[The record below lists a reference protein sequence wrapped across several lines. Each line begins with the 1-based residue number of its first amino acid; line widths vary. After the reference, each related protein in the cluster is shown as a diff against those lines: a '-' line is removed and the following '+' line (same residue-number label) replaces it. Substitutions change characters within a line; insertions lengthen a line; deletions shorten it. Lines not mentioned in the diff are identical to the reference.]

1 MDRTNEYRSIIRNV
15 LEDYYQ
21 LYSRSENPNLETFK
35 LFDESQDQY
44 LLMRLGWEHDSRS
57 GRLRQRRVNRAVI
70 HVRLRDDKI
79 WIEEDWTE
87 EGVATDFLAAG
98 VPHDAIVL
106 SFHPPHL
113 RQHTEFAA
121 V

>member
-1 MDRTNEYRSIIRNV
+1 MDRTNEYRSIILNV
-15 LEDYYQ
+15 LEDYYR
-21 LYSRSENPNLETFK
+21 LYSRSKNPNLETFK
-35 LFDESQDQY
+35 LLDESQDQY
-44 LLMRLGWEHDSRS
+44 LLMRLGWEHD
-57 GRLRQRRVNRAVI
+57 RRVNRAII
-70 HVRLRDDKI
+70 HVRLRDEKI